1 MSPNVDY
8 IYTMA
13 EGKIG
18 EHGTYADLMAAHGD
32 FAHFVNENEFG
43 TKESELEK
51 EDAVED
57 EKEEDAVEDDKD
69 GDAKDANAM
78 EAMKKHNEGVYVGKM
93 GDRFSNVKMLQEPLS
108 VQCVPM
114 AMSDQSVRGSESM
127 MSLFQMSVWKHVVP
141 CFCNIVNASGLVVFR
156 LVRGYSYIIIGD
168 RDYVC
173 YIDPY
178 RTLCYISCARQGD
191 IAVHVLPLAC
201 SDCCT
206 AQQQCKWI

>member
-1 MSPNVDY
+1 M
-8 IYTMA
+8 
-13 EGKIG
+13 
-18 EHGTYADLMAAHGD
+18 
-32 FAHFVNENEFG
+32 
-43 TKESELEK
+43 
-51 EDAVED
+51 
-57 EKEEDAVEDDKD
+57 
-69 GDAKDANAM
+69 
-78 EAMKKHNEGVYVGKM
+78 
-93 GDRFSNVKMLQEPLS
+93 KMLQEPIS
-108 VQCVPM
+108 VQCVLM

-127 MSLFQMSVWKHVVP
+127 MSLFQMSVWKHVMP

-206 AQQQCKWI
+206 AQQECKWI